1 MGLLSRLTAS
11 LTARADAAATNLL
24 ELAHA
29 GRFGADYTAPYEVV
43 DQGAHHRL
51 RRYATCD
58 VERAPVALLVPPLM
72 VTSQVYDIEE
82 KLSAV
87 AALGRA
93 GVRAYVIDFGAPER
107 EEGGLERTLDDHV
120 LATARCIERTC
131 ELEGRDVHLLGYS
144 QGGMF
149 AYQAA
154 AFVRSK
160 GVASVI
166 TFGSPVDLHK
176 SLPALHADAL
186 GVVMRA
192 VEPAVDAVAEH
203 IEALPGALTATGF
216 KLLSTRKEIEQRI
229 EFLRNLHDR
238 GALVRREARRRFLNG
253 EGFVAWPGPAFREFV
268 DQFVVHNRMLSGGFV
283 LDGRAVSL
291 ADITCPILAFIGTND
306 ELARPATVRA
316 ITRAAPASH
325 VTFAEVDAGHFGLV
339 VGSRAM
345 SFTWP
350 TVAGWIHH
358 RDDGAA
364 LPDALL
370 APPMTRDERASMGF
384 SLQPGMEMLVDVFAE
399 SARQAWR
406 LAGDVA
412 ASASD
417 AYEGVRYQEPRLRRL
432 AMMSETTRTSPA
444 LALSERAREDPS
456 GTFFLWR
463 GRVFTYEDADRRVT
477 AVVRGL
483 WHLGVRPGDR
493 VGVVM
498 GSRPSCLTMITAL
511 SRLGAVAVLAPPDA
525 SPDALRRGLDE
536 AGATAVATDPDHA
549 ALARAATDGG
559 VYALGA
565 GSERRTLEAG
575 IVDMERIDPSSVK
588 LPWDLALDAGVARDL
603 CVILLRPSES
613 GALRVVPVT
622 NHRWALSAL
631 GAAAA
636 CTLKPDDTVYCCIP
650 LHHPAGSIVSVGSAL
665 MGGSRLALAERF
677 DVERFWPE
685 VRRYGATVAFY
696 AGEMLRPLVHAAP
709 TRADRTHP
717 LRLFAGSG
725 MRKDLWEKLHE
736 RFGAGLM
743 EFYAST
749 SQRVIM
755 ANASGEKAGAL
766 GRRLPGSVETEVVR
780 VDLARG
786 EVVRDERGRCLR
798 AGVNESGLLIA
809 RLDADDATE
818 TALTDVFVTGDRW
831 YATADV
837 VRVDLDGDRWY
848 VDSLG
853 GFGATPAGPVS
864 TRAIEDA
871 LYTLPEAE
879 LATAWVEGGVV
890 RAAIASR
897 ERVSDARIASA
908 VESLPAHARPAS
920 VAVRDALP
928 LTEGYRPDRRRV
940 RAM

>member
-1 MGLLSRLTAS
+1 
-11 LTARADAAATNLL
+11 
-24 ELAHA
+24 
-29 GRFGADYTAPYEVV
+29 
-43 DQGAHHRL
+43 
-51 RRYATCD
+51 
-58 VERAPVALLVPPLM
+58 
-72 VTSQVYDIEE
+72 
-82 KLSAV
+82 
-87 AALGRA
+87 
-93 GVRAYVIDFGAPER
+93 
-107 EEGGLERTLDDHV
+107 
-120 LATARCIERTC
+120 
-131 ELEGRDVHLLGYS
+131 
-144 QGGMF
+144 
-149 AYQAA
+149 
-154 AFVRSK
+154 
-160 GVASVI
+160 
-166 TFGSPVDLHK
+166 
-176 SLPALHADAL
+176 
-186 GVVMRA
+186 
-192 VEPAVDAVAEH
+192 
-203 IEALPGALTATGF
+203 
-216 KLLSTRKEIEQRI
+216 
-229 EFLRNLHDR
+229 
-238 GALVRREARRRFLNG
+238 
-253 EGFVAWPGPAFREFV
+253 
-268 DQFVVHNRMLSGGFV
+268 
-283 LDGRAVSL
+283 
-291 ADITCPILAFIGTND
+291 
-306 ELARPATVRA
+306 
-316 ITRAAPASH
+316 
-325 VTFAEVDAGHFGLV
+325 
-339 VGSRAM
+339 
-345 SFTWP
+345 
-350 TVAGWIHH
+350 
-358 RDDGAA
+358 
-364 LPDALL
+364 
-370 APPMTRDERASMGF
+370 
-384 SLQPGMEMLVDVFAE
+384 
-399 SARQAWR
+399 
-406 LAGDVA
+406 
-412 ASASD
+412 
-417 AYEGVRYQEPRLRRL
+417 
-432 AMMSETTRTSPA
+432 
-444 LALSERAREDPS
+444 
-456 GTFFLWR
+456 
-463 GRVFTYEDADRRVT
+463 
-477 AVVRGL
+477 
-483 WHLGVRPGDR
+483 
-493 VGVVM
+493 
-498 GSRPSCLTMITAL
+498 
-511 SRLGAVAVLAPPDA
+511 
-525 SPDALRRGLDE
+525 
-536 AGATAVATDPDHA
+536 
-549 ALARAATDGG
+549 
-559 VYALGA
+559 
-565 GSERRTLEAG
+565 
-575 IVDMERIDPSSVK
+575 
-588 LPWDLALDAGVARDL
+588 
-603 CVILLRPSES
+603 
-613 GALRVVPVT
+613 
-622 NHRWALSAL
+622 
-631 GAAAA
+631 
-636 CTLKPDDTVYCCIP
+636 
-650 LHHPAGSIVSVGSAL
+650 